1 MYIKWWRNLSD
12 LWRQAW
18 CPHHWKRVEQ
28 PTVPLPGNFFSEWRC
43 SLCGKRIVS
52 ATWKMSPDCNKRSI
66 YPRKRFWGRVPQV
79 LRAITPELIC
89 QAALLAA
96 TKEADAS

>member
-1 MYIKWWRNLSD
+1 MTREEIMSLQGRKLDEAVAERVLCQPGKPVPPYSTSIAAAWGVHEHMVQTQLGEYAYAFQRLAG
-12 LWRQAW
+12 LWA
-18 CPHHWKRVEQ
+18 
-28 PTVPLPGNFFSEWRC
+28 L
-43 SLCGKRIVS
+43 
-52 ATWKMSPDCNKRSI
+52 
-66 YPRKRFWGRVPQV
+66 YGRVPQV

>member
-1 MYIKWWRNLSD
+1 MNYSLADGRELFVTD
-12 LWRQAW
+12 A
-18 CPHHWKRVEQ
+18 
-28 PTVPLPGNFFSEWRC
+28 FSK
-43 SLCGKRIVS
+43 G
-52 ATWKMSPDCNKRSI
+52 
-66 YPRKRFWGRVPQV
+66 RKV